1 MTKTMNRPQQI
12 WLLFCLC
19 FALLAAGLGW
29 LSVKAL
35 QLDRDQAAA
44 QRQAEQA
51 RRQAEQQE
59 LLSSA
64 LWRIDSALTPLIVHE
79 AIRPATAYDA
89 FRPSPADQKNAKPVA
104 SALLKYVYPYVL
116 LHFQVHSGNVW
127 SSPQAPSRSSW
138 SAAIAAGSSQQKI
151 NLSVQRLEQLQ
162 KLTNQTELLGLCPA
176 ETLPKLTPQQGG
188 QEQVASAQS
197 TVVQNSYQRG
207 VPANS
212 AGSQQT
218 ADTLAQNPRPQSRL
232 ANDLIKRSGALQNLA
247 QSELI
252 QQRDQQTPLP
262 EKAMVIKEGISQG
275 FWIGNELILARRVQL
290 DTTEWVQG
298 CWIDWKELQQT
309 LLVEIEDLLPDAQL
323 QPVIDDDDFEP
334 SLMLATLPVKLV
346 VPDPP
351 HVGSIAGGVSP
362 IPISLLIA
370 WSCLILACG
379 AVAFLL
385 HGVVRLSE
393 RRAAF
398 VSAVTHELRTPLTTF
413 RLYGEML
420 SQDMVTDP
428 ADRKHYLN
436 TICAEAE
443 RLTHL
448 VENVLAYARLERV
461 RHESRAETLDVAELL
476 ERMQLRL
483 QDRASQA
490 EMQWAC
496 EVPKEV
502 ADIRVRTDA
511 VAVEQIVFNL
521 VDNACK
527 YACSSEDKRIHLTVD
542 CTGADKISISIRDHG
557 PGISF
562 SGAKRLFR
570 PFSKSADEAATS
582 APGVGLGLALSRRLA
597 KELGGV
603 LELTRLEGYGAVFVL
618 TIPVASE

>member
-1 MTKTMNRPQQI
+1 
-12 WLLFCLC
+12 
-19 FALLAAGLGW
+19 
-29 LSVKAL
+29 
-35 QLDRDQAAA
+35 
-44 QRQAEQA
+44 
-51 RRQAEQQE
+51 
-59 LLSSA
+59 
-64 LWRIDSALTPLIVHE
+64 
-79 AIRPATAYDA
+79 
-89 FRPSPADQKNAKPVA
+89 
-104 SALLKYVYPYVL
+104 
-116 LHFQVHSGNVW
+116 
-127 SSPQAPSRSSW
+127 
-138 SAAIAAGSSQQKI
+138 
-151 NLSVQRLEQLQ
+151 
-162 KLTNQTELLGLCPA
+162 
-176 ETLPKLTPQQGG
+176 
-188 QEQVASAQS
+188 
-197 TVVQNSYQRG
+197 
-207 VPANS
+207 
-212 AGSQQT
+212 
-218 ADTLAQNPRPQSRL
+218 LAQNPQPQSRL
-232 ANDLIKRSGALQNLA
+232 ANDRIKRSGALQNVA
-247 QSELI
+247 QSQLI
-252 QQRDQQTPLP
+252 QQRDQQNPLP

-351 HVGSIAGGVSP
+351 HVASIAGGVSP
-362 IPISLLIA
+362 ILISLLIA

-420 SQDMVTDP
+420 SQNIVTDP